1 MPLLDT
7 ALVKK
12 HLRVDWA
19 DDDEVIA
26 VYQAAA
32 EDIVLE
38 YIDRPIYDAG
48 DSPIPTDAYAIEL
61 QPSITAAILLL
72 IGEMYDNREPDRRY
86 FGAMLPRAVRSLLAP
101 WRVWRTVSE
110 SACD

>member
-1 MPLLDT
+1 MPLLDP

-12 HLRVDWA
+12 HLRIDWA
-19 DDDEVIA
+19 DDDAIIE
-26 VYQAAA
+26 VYQTAA
-32 EDIVLE
+32 EDIVME
-38 YIDRPIYDAG
+38 YINRPVYAAG
-48 DSPIPTDAYAIEL
+48 DSPVPDDPYAMEL
-61 QPSITAAILLL
+61 TPSITAAILLL

-110 SACD
+110 DAC

>member
-1 MPLLDT
+1 MPLLDP

-12 HLRVDWA
+12 HLRIDWA
-19 DDDEVIA
+19 DDDAIIE
-26 VYQAAA
+26 VYQTAA
-32 EDIVLE
+32 EDIVME
-38 YIDRPIYDAG
+38 YINRPVYAAG
-48 DSPIPTDAYAIEL
+48 DSPVPDDPYAMEL
-61 QPSITAAILLL
+61 TPSITAAILLL

-110 SACD
+110 GAC